1 MEAQPRKQS
10 GHSGPHE
17 HFGEH
22 SGEHSE
28 HGAALAL
35 QTGRE
40 VSGRPVCG
48 GEAVSLERALADALL
63 DDGEQEFDCMLLF
76 EFPVAMLESPSG
88 EDGKRAAACLCQ
100 FSGAARLIFIT
111 TSTDGHSV
119 RLFSEDE
126 VSRGLTELSWS
137 YARILSFMPGTLAR
151 QQHTTIN

>member
-1 MEAQPRKQS
+1 MEIQPSKQS
-10 GHSGPHE
+10 GHPGSHE
-17 HFGEH
+17 Y

-28 HGAALAL
+28 RSAAIVL

-40 VSGRPVCG
+40 VSGRPLRG
-48 GEAVSLERALADALL
+48 TKAVSLERALADALL

-76 EFPVAMLESPSG
+76 EFPVAMLESSSG

-111 TSTDGHSV
+111 TSKDGHSV

-126 VSRGLTELSWS
+126 VSCELAELSWS

-151 QQHTTIN
+151 QQHSTIN